1 MCSFTTD
8 TMNIVIV
15 EDEPA
20 AVSQLKFLMQE
31 IGVLHAIVAV
41 IESVADGIKWFTS
54 NPNPDLI
61 FSDIQLAD
69 GISFEIYEQVQIKTP
84 IIFTTA
90 FDEYAIR
97 AFKHNSVDYLLK
109 PIDEDSLRFSIEKFQ
124 NQQLMQKERL
134 NELIQKQV
142 FMPKAYRKSFLV
154 KFRDKLLPIKTE
166 EFAYFFIDNGLV
178 YGQLYDGRKL
188 VVDFKLEDLEGQLDP
203 EEFTRANRQ
212 YILSRESIVEIES
225 HFNSRVNVKV
235 QPEASFPI
243 IISKEKV
250 TPFKRWFEQ
259 N

>member
-1 MCSFTTD
+1 MK
-8 TMNIVIV
+8 IVIV

-20 AVSQLKFLMQE
+20 AASQLKFLLRE
-31 IGVLHAIVAV
+31 IGVEDPVETV
-41 IESVADGIKWFTS
+41 IESVEEGIKWFTS
-54 NPNPDLI
+54 HPSPDLI

-69 GISFEIYEQVQIKTP
+69 GISFDIYEQVHLKTP

-124 NQQLMQKERL
+124 NQQLMQQERL
-134 NELIQKQV
+134 NELIQQQV

-178 YGQLYDGRKL
+178 YGQLCDGRKL
-188 VVDFKLEDLEGQLDP
+188 VIDFKLEDLEGQLDP
-203 EEFTRANRQ
+203 AEFIRANRQ
-212 YILSRESIVEIES
+212 YILSRESVVEIES

-235 QPEASFPI
+235 QPVAGFPI

-250 TPFKRWFEQ
+250 TPFKKWLETT
-259 N
+259 

>member
-1 MCSFTTD
+1 
-8 TMNIVIV
+8 MNIVIV

-20 AVSQLKFLMQE
+20 AVSQLKFLIQE
-31 IGVLHAIVAV
+31 LAIPHRIVTV
-41 IESVADGIKWFTS
+41 IESVEDGIKWFTS
-54 NPNPDLI
+54 SPNPDLI

-69 GISFEIYEQVQIKTP
+69 GISFEIYEQVHLNTP

-97 AFKHNSVDYLLK
+97 AFKLNSVDYLLK
-109 PIDEDSLRFSIEKFQ
+109 PIDEDSLRFAIDKFQ
-124 NQQLMQKERL
+124 NQQLMQQERL

-142 FMPKAYRKSFLV
+142 FIPKAYRKSFLV

-188 VVDFKLEDLEGQLDP
+188 VIDFKLEDLEGQLDP
-203 EEFTRANRQ
+203 AEFTRANRQ
-212 YILSRESIVEIES
+212 YILSRESVVAMES

-235 QPEASFPI
+235 QPEAVFPI

>member
-1 MCSFTTD
+1 MK
-8 TMNIVIV
+8 IVIV

-20 AVSQLKFLMQE
+20 AASQLKFLLRE
-31 IGVLHAIVAV
+31 IGVEDPVETV
-41 IESVADGIKWFTS
+41 IESVEEGIKWFTS
-54 NPNPDLI
+54 HPSPDLI

-69 GISFEIYEQVQIKTP
+69 GISFDIYEQVHLKTP

-124 NQQLMQKERL
+124 NQQLMQQERL
-134 NELIQKQV
+134 NELIQQQV

-178 YGQLYDGRKL
+178 YGQLCDGRKL
-188 VVDFKLEDLEGQLDP
+188 VIDFKLEDLEGQLDP
-203 EEFTRANRQ
+203 AEFIRANRQ
-212 YILSRESIVEIES
+212 CILSRESVVEIES

-235 QPEASFPI
+235 QPVAGFPI

-250 TPFKRWFEQ
+250 TPFKKWLETT
-259 N
+259 

>member
-1 MCSFTTD
+1 MK
-8 TMNIVIV
+8 IVIV

-20 AVSQLKFLMQE
+20 AASQLKFLLRE
-31 IGVLHAIVAV
+31 IGVEDPVETI
-41 IESVADGIKWFTS
+41 IESVEEGIKWFTS
-54 NPNPDLI
+54 HPSPDLI

-69 GISFEIYEQVQIKTP
+69 GISFDIYEQVHLKTP

-97 AFKHNSVDYLLK
+97 AFKHNSVNYLLK

-124 NQQLMQKERL
+124 NQQLMQQERL
-134 NELIQKQV
+134 NELIQQQA
-142 FMPKAYRKSFLV
+142 FIPKAYRKSFLV

-178 YGQLYDGRKL
+178 YGQSYDGRKW
-188 VVDFKLEDLEGQLDP
+188 VIDFKLEDLESQLDP
-203 EEFTRANRQ
+203 SEFIRANRQ
-212 YILSRESIVEIES
+212 YILSRESVVEIES

-235 QPEASFPI
+235 QPVAAFPI

-250 TPFKRWFEQ
+250 TPFKKWLETT
-259 N
+259 

>member
-1 MCSFTTD
+1 MK
-8 TMNIVIV
+8 IVIV

-20 AVSQLKFLMQE
+20 AASQLKFLLRE
-31 IGVLHAIVAV
+31 IGVEDPVETV
-41 IESVADGIKWFTS
+41 IESVEEGIKWFTS
-54 NPNPDLI
+54 HPSPDLI

-69 GISFEIYEQVQIKTP
+69 GISFDIYEQVHLKTP

-124 NQQLMQKERL
+124 NQQLMQQERL
-134 NELIQKQV
+134 NELIQQQV

-166 EFAYFFIDNGLV
+166 EFAYFFIDNGLI
-178 YGQLYDGRKL
+178 YGQLCDGRKL

-203 EEFTRANRQ
+203 AEFIRANRQ
-212 YILSRESIVEIES
+212 CILSRESVVEIES

-235 QPEASFPI
+235 QPVAGFPI

-250 TPFKRWFEQ
+250 TPFKKWLETT
-259 N
+259 

>member
-1 MCSFTTD
+1 MCCFTIN
-8 TMNIVIV
+8 TMKIVIV

-20 AVSQLKFLMQE
+20 AASQLKFLLRE
-31 IGVLHAIVAV
+31 IGVEDPVETV
-41 IESVADGIKWFTS
+41 IESVEEGIKWFTS
-54 NPNPDLI
+54 HPSPDLI

-69 GISFEIYEQVQIKTP
+69 GISFDIYEQVHLKTP

-124 NQQLMQKERL
+124 NQQLMQQERL
-134 NELIQKQV
+134 NELIQQQV

-166 EFAYFFIDNGLV
+166 EFAYFFIDNGLI
-178 YGQLYDGRKL
+178 YGQLCDGRKL

-203 EEFTRANRQ
+203 AEFIRANRQ
-212 YILSRESIVEIES
+212 CILSRESVVEIES

-235 QPEASFPI
+235 QPVAGFPI

-250 TPFKRWFEQ
+250 TPFKKWLETT
-259 N
+259 